1 MSNPIKKPL
10 MTDAQDYYEQVLALG
25 HPPEH
30 ALVYTR
36 QHFPDFVPGVSASM
50 ASPQPTLD
58 VEEAEPSPAKAYAA
72 VALLLIGALFS
83 VAASF
88 NHDWIAINEIEDENP
103 LGLSA
108 GLTTIR
114 ADCAEAMPYNGNSQ
128 ANATEQCK
136 AIAYVWF
143 ADAMETAAAENR
155 SADDLDDVFV
165 SSHENYCNNIE
176 MLWNNNRPIG
186 SSYDEFSPSEF
197 ALISSNTICRNV
209 GYYADSPASKEDL
222 PPLDESLTGVI
233 HVLGSVVALLGSG
246 LLAAAAA
253 GRELPGN
260 IEREGKWV
268 SFAAMVVIITAVLV
282 FAMDA
287 NSHLF
292 GTKMGTGQIMAL
304 LSGVFSMCATVLS
317 FLVKK

>member
-1 MSNPIKKPL
+1 MSNQFEAPF
-10 MTDAQDYYEQVLALG
+10 MSAAQDYYEQVLALG
-25 HPPEH
+25 YPPVH
-30 ALVYTR
+30 AFAYTR
-36 QHFPDFVPGVSASM
+36 QHYPEFIPDASKLSDTPPPNQPEVNAGSA
-50 ASPQPTLD
+50 P
-58 VEEAEPSPAKAYAA
+58 VKAYAA
-72 VALLLIGALFS
+72 VALLLIGALLS
-83 VAASF
+83 ATAQF

-114 ADCAEAMPYNGNSQ
+114 ADCAEARAYNGNSQ

-136 AIAYVWF
+136 AMAYVWF
-143 ADAMETAAAENR
+143 ADDMAAAAAENR

-176 MLWNNNRPIG
+176 MSWNNNGPIG
-186 SSYDEFSPSEF
+186 SSYDEFGLLEF
-197 ALISSNTICRNV
+197 ALISSSIICRNV
-209 GYYADSPASKEDL
+209 GYYADPPASKEGL
-222 PPLDESLTGVI
+222 PTLDESKTGVI
-233 HVLGSVVALLGSG
+233 LVLGSVVALLGSG
-246 LLAAAAA
+246 LLATAAA

-282 FAMDA
+282 FAVDA

-292 GTKMGTGQIMAL
+292 GTKIGTGQTMAL
-304 LSGVFSMCATVLS
+304 LSGVLSMCATVLS
-317 FLVKK
+317 FLDKK